1 MSLEIHSKPLHESSH
16 ESSIE
21 TNPAS
26 PSKKTRSYKVSF
38 YEGDEVHFIDSHKSL
53 TKKEKTIR
61 WLSSAEFA
69 AHKEDCRRTL
79 KEMKHAPDAGI
90 FTYRGLEMVDPAAT
104 AKRQRHNTDTVGAVL
119 IEQRDQ
125 RMKGVCQPKAI
136 RKVYKKLVTESMR
149 EALEN
154 AYMDKKSVQE
164 YLSTTMEELEQQKEK
179 RNCPKRS
186 KTFRSKPRL
195 DRSKSQSRFASL
207 LGRKTVASCATV

>member
-1 MSLEIHSKPLHESSH
+1 MSLEIHAKPLHESLV
-16 ESSIE
+16 E

-26 PSKKTRSYKVSF
+26 PWKETRRCKVSF
-38 YEGDEVHFIDSHKSL
+38 YEVEEVHFIQSHQCLS
-53 TKKEKTIR
+53 KKEKTIR

-69 AHKEDCRRTL
+69 THKADCRRML
-79 KEMKHAPDAGI
+79 EEMKHAPDAGI

-119 IEQRDQ
+119 LEQREQ
-125 RMKGVCQPKAI
+125 RMKGGCNPKAI

-179 RNCPKRS
+179 RKCPKRVL
-186 KTFRSKPRL
+186 TFRSN
-195 DRSKSQSRFASL
+195 RSKSGGGGKSFATL